1 MRALGFLD
9 NGRYIEV
16 GANDPTH
23 DSVTRAFYNRG
34 WSGIT
39 IEPMHDYAQQHR
51 AERPRDILVEAA
63 ISSDSD
69 GTVVLHQIAET
80 GLSSLLDSV
89 GDLHRESGWTV
100 TEVTVPVRRLD
111 QVLDSSGWDG
121 LDIHFMMV
129 DVEGA
134 ERSVLETIDFQRWRP
149 WVLVIE
155 ATEPNSTI
163 ASHQSWESI
172 LLDADYRFCLFD
184 GLSRFYVAGEKWA
197 ELHDALSV
205 PANVLDGFERY
216 RVTVLEQ
223 ENARL
228 AAEFA
233 GLAGE
238 RDAVRAERDAVR
250 AERDGLVEELR
261 RRDEVNAAAI
271 VQWRAAAVRG
281 WAASVVR
288 GGAAEVEQL
297 REEIGLH
304 VNHIVH
310 VDAELSRSRDE
321 LEAMRRTLSWRVTS
335 PLRRVRGVSRGSG
348 S

>member
-16 GANDPTH
+16 GANDPTN

-39 IEPMHDYAQQHR
+39 VEPMHDYAERHR
-51 AERPRDILVEAA
+51 AERPLDILVEAA
-63 ISSDSD
+63 ISNNPG

-80 GLSSLLDSV
+80 GLSSIVDSV
-89 GDLHRESGWTV
+89 GNSHRESGWTV
-100 TEVTVPVRRLD
+100 TEVPVPVRRLD
-111 QVLDSSGWDG
+111 EILDTSGWDG
-121 LDIHFMMV
+121 LDIHFMLV

-134 ERSVLETIDFQRWRP
+134 ERSVLETIDLQRWRP
-149 WVLVIE
+149 WVLVVE
-155 ATEPNSTI
+155 ATEPNSTT
-163 ASHQSWESI
+163 ASHESWESI
-172 LLDADYRFCLFD
+172 VLDADYRFCLFD

-197 ELHDALSV
+197 EFHEALSI

-223 ENARL
+223 DNARL
-228 AAEFA
+228 GAQSA
-233 GLAGE
+233 GVAG
-238 RDAVRAERDAVR
+238 ERDAVR
-250 AERDGLVEELR
+250 AERDGLVEELH

-288 GGAAEVEQL
+288 GGSAEVEQL
-297 REEIGLH
+297 RGEIALH

-310 VDAELSRSRDE
+310 VDAELIRTRDE
-321 LEAMRRTLSWRVTS
+321 LEAMRRTLSWRVTG